1 MARLSIERIRREEL
15 TEAAWQTLQQWGL
28 AGTTLARVAEQA
40 GVSKGI
46 VLHYFNSKDE
56 LLEAAMRRANAAL
69 RDEVSRRLKLAT
81 TPYGRLEA
89 IIEGNFAEGFFRPEI
104 CHAWLAFCAEVP
116 RNLQFARLQRAI
128 HARMHSNLMSG
139 LRSLL
144 PAAEAQEAAFG
155 ITSLIDGLWLRLGL
169 EQGGIDRDLARSQL
183 YRFLRMTLSAG
194 GSAIVPTTAPEQ
206 G

>member
-1 MARLSIERIRREEL
+1 MARQSIERIRREEL

-28 AGTTLARVAEQA
+28 TGTTLARVAEQA

-69 RDEVSRRLKLAT
+69 RDEVSRRLKLAM

-89 IIEGNFAEGFFRPEI
+89 IIEGNFADGFFSPEI

-128 HARMHSNLMSG
+128 HARMRSNLMSG
-139 LRSLL
+139 LRPLL
-144 PAAEAQEAAFG
+144 PPAEAEAAAYG

-169 EQGGIDRDLARSQL
+169 DQGGIDRNLARGQL
-183 YRFLRMTLSAG
+183 YHFLQMTLA
-194 GSAIVPTTAPEQ
+194 ATPTTIVALS
-206 G
+206 

>member
-15 TEAAWQTLQQWGL
+15 TEAAWQTLQKWGL
-28 AGTTLARVAEQA
+28 TGTTLARVAEQA

-69 RDEVSRRLKLAT
+69 RDEVSRRLQLAE

-89 IIEGNFAEGFFRPEI
+89 IIEGNFAEGFFSAEI

-139 LRSLL
+139 LRPLL
-144 PAAEAQEAAFG
+144 PPAEAAAAAYG

-169 EQGGIDRDLARSQL
+169 EQGGIDRDLARNQL
-183 YRFLRMTLSAG
+183 YRFLQMTLATNEG
-194 GSAIVPTTAPEQ
+194 GLAVHT
-206 G
+206 

>member
-28 AGTTLARVAEQA
+28 GGTTLARVAEQA

-69 RDEVSRRLKLAT
+69 RDEVARRLKLAT
-81 TPYGRLEA
+81 SPHGRIEA

-116 RNLQFARLQRAI
+116 RNRQYARLQRAI
-128 HARMHSNLMSG
+128 HARMRSNLLSG
-139 LRSLL
+139 LRHLL
-144 PAAEAQEAAFG
+144 PLDQAEATAYG

-169 EQGGIDRDLARSQL
+169 EQGGIDRDLARGQL
-183 YRFLRMTLSAG
+183 YRYLEMVLRDQ
-194 GSAIVPTTAPEQ
+194 AIPTEPPR
-206 G
+206 